1 MPAALQVAMSEDVE
15 FRRALPLDYLDY
27 MGVVNADT
35 VSGGSNSFVVS
46 TVIVIVVDRDSVSP
60 ILGWLALS
68 ISNMNPEA
76 GK

>member
-46 TVIVIVVDRDSVSP
+46 TVIVIVIDRDSVSP
-60 ILGWLALS
+60 ILVWLALS
-68 ISNMNPEA
+68 ISNMTPEA